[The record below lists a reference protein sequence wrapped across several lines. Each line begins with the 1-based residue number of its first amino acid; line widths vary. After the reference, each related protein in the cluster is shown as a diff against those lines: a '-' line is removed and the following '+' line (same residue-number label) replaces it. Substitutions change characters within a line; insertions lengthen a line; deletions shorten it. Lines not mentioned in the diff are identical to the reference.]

1 MMCTSTGTLHMHL
14 HLVRASPR
22 RRVPTSLS
30 HLSPAGPPGTRQ
42 MPRNKQAGRPLPPLA
57 ACRHVRLPP
66 DIVQL
71 VPKGR
76 LMSEVGAA
84 SRLPRWVL
92 LRGRPSRMNWAGT
105 DNPHSCTAL

>member
-1 MMCTSTGTLHMHL
+1 
-14 HLVRASPR
+14 
-22 RRVPTSLS
+22 
-30 HLSPAGPPGTRQ
+30 

-76 LMSEVGAA
+76 LMSEVEWRGIGVQQSRGWVRFAVHQPEPHILMSRRPLDAA
-84 SRLPRWVL
+84 AIQARYQAAAAHPI
-92 LRGRPSRMNWAGT
+92 GGY
-105 DNPHSCTAL
+105 